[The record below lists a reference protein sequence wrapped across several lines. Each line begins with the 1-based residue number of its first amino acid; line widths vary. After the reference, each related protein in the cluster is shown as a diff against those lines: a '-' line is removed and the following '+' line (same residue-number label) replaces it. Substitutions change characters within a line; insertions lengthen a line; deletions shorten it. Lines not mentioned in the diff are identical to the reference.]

1 MGGDGETASVPNI
14 ARTSR
19 GHLRHRHQAS
29 DGSANASKRA
39 GRGSECVWQRICA
52 FDVSDDS
59 DVVLWWFPRGGTIGA
74 SACTA
79 SISGWC
85 IALRHIVRSPGRR
98 LQLRSRGASRCWRAL
113 SIMQGP
119 RAALRTSSCLF
130 LSQGTEPFA
139 STPVGL
145 RNMHHPC
152 IKHDSLEETPST
164 ATARYGGAATT
175 QTQTCTLGWVVAAC
189 LSTTLSSVLQY
200 STHSQARLANRC
212 ETCSKPGPNH
222 KAMARDPCA

>member
-29 DGSANASKRA
+29 DGSANANKRA

-59 DVVLWWFPRGGTIGA
+59 DVVLWWLPRGGTVGA

-85 IALRHIVRSPGRR
+85 IALRHIDRSSERR
-98 LQLRSRGASRCWRAL
+98 LQLRSRDASRRWRAL
-113 SIMQGP
+113 SIMQDP
-119 RAALRTSSCLF
+119 RAALRTSSCL
-130 LSQGTEPFA
+130 LLLQGTEPSA

-145 RNMHHPC
+145 GNMHHPC
-152 IKHDSLEETPST
+152 MKYDNLEQTPST
-164 ATARYGGAATT
+164 ATARYGAATT
-175 QTQTCTLGWVVAAC
+175 RTQTCKLGWIVAAC
-189 LSTTLSSVLQY
+189 LSRALSSVLQY
-200 STHSQARLANRC
+200 STHSRARLANRC

-222 KAMARDPCA
+222 KAIARDLCV